1 MPKNETPLHDQD
13 GLRRTSLTTRIL
25 AVNIFALA
33 MLAGGFFYLDSYRSQ
48 LIDARLEE
56 TSTQVRLIAE
66 AYAVTPTAGRPAL
79 LAKFGMLTETRLR
92 LYRYPTQI
100 VGGTA
105 LPPFDSWSVSG
116 ATYQLRDPSQEDWQK
131 RVARF
136 LDRTVDIIVGADR
149 PDHYEEPP
157 RDILSAWPEA
167 GEAIR
172 TRNIVASVKRAPDRT
187 PMITAA
193 ITIPGSTPTR
203 GEVLLSTENQRDIT
217 RIVRAERLRLGV
229 VLLIVVLVSV
239 SLSLFLAR
247 TIVRPLRR
255 LALAAHRVRL
265 GRAREVQVPRLPAR
279 RDEIGTLARALSDMS
294 MAIRQRIDAT
304 EAFAADVTHELKN
317 PLASLRGAV
326 DSLTMVKDPL
336 LQKQLTDVIRDDVG
350 RLDRLITDIAEA
362 SRVDAELARARFET
376 IDLGTMIEGLLTTR
390 EDRGRNGEV
399 RVAFARPNRGTAV
412 VFGDGS
418 RLTRVI
424 ENLVEN
430 AVSFSP
436 AGGLVQVAAT
446 RDGED
451 VVIWVEDEGPGVP
464 PDAREAIFNR
474 FHSDR
479 PETEEFGRHSGLG
492 LAIAK
497 AIVEGHNGTI
507 IAIDR
512 DNAPTRRQI
521 RHSAPRR
528 EPMSRDELIH
538 ATSVAIDG
546 RAILPRRTVGQRKI
560 GSRAAADR
568 SRRAAD
574 LRRLHPARTAR
585 RRALCVHRA
594 EYRREDRDSRRR
606 HRRHGLCGGSPG
618 RADPVARQPPRT
630 AAS

>member
-1 MPKNETPLHDQD
+1 MPKNSDLLRDPD

-66 AYAVTPTAGRPAL
+66 AFAVTPSAGRPAL
-79 LAKFGMLTETRLR
+79 LGKLGMLTDTRLR
-92 LYRYPTQI
+92 VYTLSSRS
-100 VGGTA
+100 VGQGS
-105 LPPFDSWSVSG
+105 PPFDSWSVSG
-116 ATYQLRDPSQEDWQK
+116 PTYQLRDPAQEEWQK
-131 RVARF
+131 RIARF
-136 LDRTVDIIVGADR
+136 LDRAIDVVVGADK
-149 PDHYEEPP
+149 PEHYEEPKRDVAANWP
-157 RDILSAWPEA
+157 EIQQAIATRDI
-167 GEAIR
+167 
-172 TRNIVASVKRAPDRT
+172 TTSVKRAPDRT

-193 ITIPGSTPTR
+193 TVVPATPSMPR
-203 GEVLLSTENQRDIT
+203 QILLSTENQRDIT

-229 VLLIVVLVSV
+229 VLLIVVLISV

-326 DSLTMVKDPL
+326 DSLTMVQDPG
-336 LQKQLTDVIRDDVG
+336 LQQQLIDVIRDDVG

-376 IDLGTMIEGLLTTR
+376 IDLGTMIEGLLASR
-390 EDRGRNGEV
+390 ESRGRNGEV
-399 RVAFARPNRGTAV
+399 RVAFARPHKGTAV

-436 AGGLVQVAAT
+436 AKGLVQVAAT

-464 PDAREAIFNR
+464 SEAREAIFNR

-479 PETEEFGRHSGLG
+479 PDGETFGRHSGLG

-497 AIVEGHNGTI
+497 AIVEGHNGS
-507 IAIDR
+507 IAAMDR
-512 DNAPTRRQI
+512 DNAPHGAKFVI
-521 RHSAPRR
+521 R
-528 EPMSRDELIH
+528 
-538 ATSVAIDG
+538 
-546 RAILPRRTVGQRKI
+546 LP
-560 GSRAAADR
+560 
-568 SRRAAD
+568 
-574 LRRLHPARTAR
+574 
-585 RRALCVHRA
+585 
-594 EYRREDRDSRRR
+594 
-606 HRRHGLCGGSPG
+606 
-618 RADPVARQPPRT
+618 
-630 AAS
+630 AASR